1 MKKTFLFSF
10 LFLACSTSGAF
21 AQTAQDIFS
30 TSNYTYTWL
39 GIDYSHVKLIGDF
52 SQFQEVGEV
61 SPAKLKNTYFHS
73 WNNIVLNERTK
84 YDIGL
89 ALRKENIQ
97 YDISEVT
104 IKNAETPL
112 AELASI
118 NAPFYNEAK
127 IEEFVNSYSFKD
139 KNGIGILFIAESL
152 NKSAEEAYYHV
163 VLINLS
169 TKQILI
175 QDRIKGEPSGIGLR
189 NYWASTVYRVI
200 KKIEKTQYKSWKS
213 KYKN

>member
-1 MKKTFLFSF
+1 MKKISLLLIIILATF
-10 LFLACSTSGAF
+10 AAH
-21 AQTAQDIFS
+21 AQTAKDIFS
-30 TSNYTYTWL
+30 TSSYTYTWL

-52 SQFQEVGEV
+52 SQFQEIGEV

-73 WNNIVLNERTK
+73 WNNLVLNERTK

-89 ALRKENIQ
+89 ALRKKNIQ
-97 YDISEVT
+97 YDISEAIV
-104 IKNAETPL
+104 KNAETSLEDL
-112 AELASI
+112 AAI

-127 IEEFVNSYSFKD
+127 IQEFVSGYSFKD

-152 NKSAEEAYYHV
+152 NKSSEEAYYHV

-189 NYWASTVYRVI
+189 NYWAATVYHVM
-200 KKIEKTQYKSWKS
+200 KKIEKTQYKAWKS
-213 KYKN
+213 KYSH